1 MAIPRARGVGR
12 PLVAGS
18 PQERCDLVLD
28 SALQDELCTEASEGA
43 EGIGS
48 PRPPARTASMAA
60 SIWTLGL
67 FSGPRRGS
75 PDAVC
80 NSASEPTLSSLF
92 QRSQDATRP
101 GSTETHTMNPLC
113 RRDLRRARRSSL
125 PPPSL
130 TPNGV
135 DRVGLA
141 GHRGRLIRSREGGAN
156 GPTIERT
163 GRASVCRGDGRSRR
177 QRARSVAPPRLVG
190 RVAAVW
196 RTGTGACQR
205 PGDHRE
211 LARWSADGPSEPRRG
226 RRRPLG
232 HDALVYGPAGR
243 WLGGLLGGRRN
254 CGIPGWC
261 DVVLRGLAG
270 APRQHDAP
278 RDVVLRPAV

>member
-1 MAIPRARGVGR
+1 
-12 PLVAGS
+12 
-18 PQERCDLVLD
+18 
-28 SALQDELCTEASEGA
+28 
-43 EGIGS
+43 
-48 PRPPARTASMAA
+48 
-60 SIWTLGL
+60 
-67 FSGPRRGS
+67 
-75 PDAVC
+75 
-80 NSASEPTLSSLF
+80 
-92 QRSQDATRP
+92 
-101 GSTETHTMNPLC
+101 MNPLC

-190 RVAAVW
+190 RVAAVR

-205 PGDHRE
+205 PRDHRE
-211 LARWSADGPSEPRRG
+211 LARWSADGSSEPRCG

-232 HDALVYGPAGR
+232 HDALVHGPAGR
-243 WLGGLLGGRRN
+243 WLGGLLVGRRTVAYPD
-254 CGIPGWC
+254 GSTWFFAALLE
-261 DVVLRGLAG
+261 LRDSKMLRETWYY
-270 APRQHDAP
+270 APPSEAP
-278 RDVVLRPAV
+278 AWRAQWVERIG